1 MRKPQASAPINL
13 PYASTVASF
22 FGDQGA
28 AQGNSFLGRL
38 YKGGGRTIVKN
49 NAAAPSAASNSTPL
63 QASMEKASNQQ
74 LGGK

>member
-1 MRKPQASAPINL
+1 MKTPKVPEVKL

-38 YKGGGRTIVKN
+38 FRGGSTRTSRIQTMPGGG
-49 NAAAPSAASNSTPL
+49 AAAPVNPML
-63 QASMEKASNQQ
+63 PN
-74 LGGK
+74 GGGNRAER

>member
-1 MRKPQASAPINL
+1 MKKPKQPEINL

-38 YKGGGRTIVKN
+38 YKGGGRSIIMN
-49 NAAAPSAASNSTPL
+49 NAAANAAGPTSIFSGRTPA
-63 QASMEKASNQQ
+63 QSEAERK
-74 LGGK
+74 